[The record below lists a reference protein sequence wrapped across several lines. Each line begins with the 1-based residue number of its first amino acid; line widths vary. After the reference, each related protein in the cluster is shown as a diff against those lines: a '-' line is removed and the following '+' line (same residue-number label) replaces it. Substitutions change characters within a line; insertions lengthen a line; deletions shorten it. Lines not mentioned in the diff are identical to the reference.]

1 MAFNWSSFTIY
12 YIYLTKLDSLSF
24 LLVRFILFHY
34 SIIHMT
40 TDQNVSNVQT
50 LFWQFELGRT
60 LMFVFIMKL
69 FCFTH
74 SLIHLSLKVDH
85 NNRVFRNSNGKM
97 ELDFPDV
104 FDINCC
110 VLSASW
116 GPINIFNGKDPLWK
130 QAKEQ
135 KAKQKLEW
143 LKLHCT
149 NLSRKCRHRCCILP
163 WQSYSN
169 YFWGLLSFYFL
180 PMHILGL
187 L

>member
-1 MAFNWSSFTIY
+1 MLYINSSLSDYHSSKSNLAIYNGICILFSNKSVLKRQQWHDNMALNWSSFTIY

-24 LLVRFILFHY
+24 VLIRFILLHY

-60 LMFVFIMKL
+60 LMFVFVMKL

-85 NNRVFRNSNGKM
+85 NNRVFRYSNGKM
-97 ELDFPDV
+97 ELDIPDV

-110 VLSASW
+110 VSIIVMRSH
-116 GPINIFNGKDPLWK
+116 K
-130 QAKEQ
+130 
-135 KAKQKLEW
+135 
-143 LKLHCT
+143 
-149 NLSRKCRHRCCILP
+149 
-163 WQSYSN
+163 
-169 YFWGLLSFYFL
+169 YF
-180 PMHILGL
+180 
-187 L
+187 